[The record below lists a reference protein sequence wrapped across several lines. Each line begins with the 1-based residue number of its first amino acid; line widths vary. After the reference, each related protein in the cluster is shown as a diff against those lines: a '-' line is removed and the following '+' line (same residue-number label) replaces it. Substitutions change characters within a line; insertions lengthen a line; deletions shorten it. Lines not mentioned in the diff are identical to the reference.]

1 MNTADNRENKKSK
14 YISKPKFSRTKTYA
28 NDEDDIIKNEKLILK
43 QKEER
48 DNIRKH
54 NLKVASGETDKTN
67 EVVNDSNSEDE
78 VNNSNKRRKEKKERK
93 NAEKKALGPDPANNT
108 ILTNHS
114 SIPDS
119 DTEDN

>member
-1 MNTADNRENKKSK
+1 MNTADNRENKKNK

-54 NLKVASGETDKTN
+54 NIKVASGETDNTN
-67 EVVNDSNSEDE
+67 KALNDSSSEDE
-78 VNNSNKRRKEKKERK
+78 GLKSNKKRKEKKDRK
-93 NAEKKALGPDPANNT
+93 NAEKKALAPDPTNNT
-108 ILTNHS
+108 IITNHS

-119 DTEDN
+119 DTEEN

>member
-28 NDEDDIIKNEKLILK
+28 NDEDDIIKNEKTFLK

-54 NLKVASGETDKTN
+54 NIKMASGEIDNARKAL
-67 EVVNDSNSEDE
+67 NDSNSEDE
-78 VNNSNKRRKEKKERK
+78 VNNSNKRRKEKK
-93 NAEKKALGPDPANNT
+93 NAEKKALGPDPTNNT